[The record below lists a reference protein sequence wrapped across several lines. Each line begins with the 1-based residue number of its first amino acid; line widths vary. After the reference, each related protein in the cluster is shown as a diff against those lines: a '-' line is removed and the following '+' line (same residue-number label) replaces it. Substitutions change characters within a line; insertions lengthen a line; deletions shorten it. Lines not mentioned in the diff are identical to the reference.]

1 MHNPD
6 LHANQAARLV
16 QAEPLLA
23 ARTVAITNSA
33 AYPHADYADHA
44 ITNVR
49 TALSTG
55 LHIRRTPGADKK
67 NARSV
72 KGGPNPK
79 LGMS

>member
-1 MHNPD
+1 M
-6 LHANQAARLV
+6 

-49 TALSTG
+49 TALPTG

-67 NARSV
+67 MPAR
-72 KGGPNPK
+72 
-79 LGMS
+79 